1 MDFSSISGI
10 RQFSDG
16 PGVPT
21 NPNNDLGQ
29 EEFLSLMIAQLQNQD
44 PFKPM
49 ENGDFLGQMAQ
60 FSTVSG
66 IGELKESFEA
76 TAQSLQGGQALQ
88 AASLV
93 DRSALVESEQVAF
106 DGENPVRG
114 AFEVPEGAL
123 EAQVD
128 IRDGTG
134 SLIRRVPAVIGADGR
149 ASFAWDGFDDDGVE
163 RAPGSYSVSA
173 AVRVGNEMQ
182 AADTLVWGRIESVTL
197 GTSKDGS
204 AVLNIAGIGPV
215 PLGQAKE
222 IS

>member
-1 MDFSSISGI
+1 MDLSSISNI
-10 RQFSDG
+10 RQFTDPSAMSGTKD
-16 PGVPT
+16 
-21 NPNNDLGQ
+21 NELGQ

-93 DRSALVESEQVAF
+93 DRSALVSSDRVAF
-106 DGENPVRG
+106 DGETVSRG
-114 AFEVPEGAL
+114 AFSVPSGAV

-134 SLIRRVPAVIGADGR
+134 ALIRRVPAEMGPNGQATF
-149 ASFAWDGFDDDGVE
+149 SWDGFDANGTL
-163 RAPGSYSVSA
+163 RAPGSYSISA
-173 AVRVGNEMQ
+173 SVRVGNEMQ

-197 GTSKDGS
+197 GTSENGS
-204 AVLNIAGIGPV
+204 AVLNIAGIGSV
-215 PLGQAKE
+215 PLSQAKE